1 MIDLRTC
8 LNSHDLSPCFI
19 DSKTRKV
26 NWKMHSSNKKHKLML
41 VDFVRSIPNGQKNHI
56 ETSIAFIIC
65 LRRFFSFFICNLVK
79 SNFSIWYSRLTK
91 NQNYWCAFK
100 WFQWNR
106 LLNGKIVDVQL
117 SIESTKILKV
127 SECIAWNFKL
137 TWIIFSIFAFQVWGV
152 QCLCLMWLC
161 RSQPNF
167 IWIWH
172 FCVK

>member
-1 MIDLRTC
+1 MIY
-8 LNSHDLSPCFI
+8 HHVLSIQKREKLIEKC
-19 DSKTRKV
+19 TRQTKSI
-26 NWKMHSSNKKHKLML
+26 NWCWLTLSEAFPMAK
-41 VDFVRSIPNGQKNHI
+41 KNHI